1 MVCLVHAC
9 EVLTKLT
16 FSREKDLEEMSPNR
30 QQVAPADQLTIICY
44 DFSALRSHIRYR
56 TMSDSD
62 ALDSAAQIEMRFIE
76 WSLETIAK
84 PAWQYHDLQ
93 VNESA
98 NVWNGIVHSYT
109 VHPAASVWNTYR
121 SMRIMLTRTQEYLYR
136 RLHPNNPDDDSEQ
149 FQYFRTVR
157 REMADAICAG
167 IPTQLGHAAPAY
179 NSPCLLITAYMSI
192 WPLFFA
198 GTVAL
203 ERIGRDAWNEAM
215 RGDIMPTSSAAAS
228 QASWVI
234 GRMQYISQHMGIHWA
249 DGVAATLR
257 GEFVNTADAGQPDYL
272 DDMNMKKYWRD
283 RLNQGGENTPHWLKK
298 IEASGRGPRILM
310 EEESP
315 LSDALHQPRDKFGPI
330 WLGGGRKGKELY
342 L

>member
-1 MVCLVHAC
+1 MKSRHI
-9 EVLTKLT
+9 LTQC
-16 FSREKDLEEMSPNR
+16 RENELEEMSPNR
-30 QQVAPADQLTIICY
+30 HQVAPADHFTIICW
-44 DFSALRSHIRYR
+44 DFSTLRSRIRYK
-56 TMSDSD
+56 TTSDSE
-62 ALDSAAQIEMRFIE
+62 ALDVAAQLEMRMIE
-76 WSLETIAK
+76 WSLKTIAK

-93 VNESA
+93 VDESA
-98 NVWNGIVHSYT
+98 NVWNGIVHSYK
-109 VHPAASVWNTYR
+109 VHPAAGVWNTYR

-136 RLHPNNPDDDSEQ
+136 RLHPNNPDNDSEQ
-149 FQYFRTVR
+149 FQYFRSVR
-157 REMADAICAG
+157 RQMADDICAG

-179 NSPCLLITAYMSI
+179 NSPCLMITAYMSI

-203 ERIGRDAWNEAM
+203 ERTGRDAWNEAM
-215 RGDIMPTSSAAAS
+215 RGDLLPSPSAAAS

-257 GEFVNTADAGQPDYL
+257 GEFVNAPEAGQPDYL
-272 DDMNMKKYWRD
+272 DDMNMKTYWRD
-283 RLNQGGENTPHWLKK
+283 RLNQAGDSTPPWLKK

-310 EEESP
+310 EKESP
-315 LSDALHQPRDKFGPI
+315 LSDALHQPRDKFGHI
-330 WLGGGRKGKELY
+330 WVGGGRTGELY